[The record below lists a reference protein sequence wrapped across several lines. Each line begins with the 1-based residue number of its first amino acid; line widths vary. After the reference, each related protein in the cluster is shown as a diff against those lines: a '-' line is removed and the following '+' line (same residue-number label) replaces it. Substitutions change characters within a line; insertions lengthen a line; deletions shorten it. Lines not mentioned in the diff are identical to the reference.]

1 MVRVGHHIRNRLA
14 AYESFLRLDELADA
28 SGLLKARSIY
38 LTCWC
43 YAAFRLVV
51 AGGTWALGGGWT
63 LDGPA
68 VAVVLLMLVTAN
80 TLRYHKT
87 FESYAAFLSL
97 LILGALGLSAITAG
111 EGVHTPALPVLIL
124 GVIIN
129 GIVANWR
136 WAGLFAIA
144 GVLFTFMMS
153 SIVPQAV
160 GEAVPALDRALETS
174 LLLMLTA
181 AIVGLFGTSVDR
193 MFAALEDSA
202 EKARRAEAAK
212 SEFLA
217 NMSHELRTPLNG
229 IIGMTQ
235 LMQRTHLTAQQRQ
248 YADIVAQCSGG
259 LATIIG
265 EVLDI
270 CKLDSGTLRLEHTSV
285 DLRAL
290 LGSLAALHRP
300 ACTAKG
306 LRLEVSFAPDIPAR
320 VFADGTRLRQ
330 ILNNLLS
337 NAVKYTDAGVVRL
350 GVHGH
355 AVSLTGEGAP
365 SHWAVTFE
373 VADTGRGIARKD
385 QLRVFEAFERL
396 DTGHAAAPSGSGIGL
411 ASSRRLVEAMGGELG
426 LVSQPGRG
434 TRFAF
439 ALCFAVD
446 TSAPAADFTPQ
457 PVAVSSQT
465 GNLAA

>member
-1 MVRVGHHIRNRLA
+1 MTSVGHHIRGRLA
-14 AYESFLRLDELADA
+14 AYEAFLRLDELADA
-28 SGLLKARSIY
+28 SGLLKARAIY

-43 YAAFRLVV
+43 YAAFKVVV
-51 AGGTWALGGGWT
+51 ACGRWAVGGGWM
-63 LDGPA
+63 LDAPA
-68 VAVVLLMLVTAN
+68 VVVVLLMLMTAN

-97 LILGALGLSAITAG
+97 LILGALGLSAITSG
-111 EGVHTPALPVLIL
+111 DGVHTSMLPVLIL

-144 GVLFTFMMS
+144 GILFTFMMT
-153 SIVPQAV
+153 SIVPERV
-160 GEAVPALDRALETS
+160 GEAVPAMQRAWETS
-174 LLLMLTA
+174 LLVMLTA
-181 AIVGLFGTSVDR
+181 AIVGLFGASVDR
-193 MFAALEDSA
+193 MFGELEDSA

-235 LMQRTHLTAQQRQ
+235 LMQRTDLTPQQRQ

-259 LATIIG
+259 LANIIG

-270 CKLDSGTLRLEHTSV
+270 CKLDSGTLRLSQDSV
-285 DLRAL
+285 DLREV
-290 LGSLAALHRP
+290 LGSLAALHQP

-306 LRLEVSFAPDIPAR
+306 LRLDISLAPDIPAR
-320 VFADGTRLRQ
+320 VVADRARLRQ
-330 ILNNLLS
+330 VLNNLLS
-337 NAVKYTDAGVVRL
+337 NAVKYTDIGNVRVA
-350 GVHGH
+350 VHGH
-355 AVSLTGEGAP
+355 AVSMTSQGAA

-373 VADTGRGIARKD
+373 IADTGRGIARKD
-385 QLRVFEAFERL
+385 QLRVFEPFERL
-396 DTGHAAAPSGSGIGL
+396 DTGTTAATSGSGIGL

-446 TSAPAADFTPQ
+446 TAAP
-457 PVAVSSQT
+457 PVAHPVQP
-465 GNLAA
+465 GRLAA

>member
-1 MVRVGHHIRNRLA
+1 MMSVGHHLKTRLA
-14 AYESFLRLDELADA
+14 AYESFLRLEELEDA
-28 SGLLKARSIY
+28 AGLLKARAIY

-43 YAAFRLVV
+43 YAAFKLLV

-68 VAVVLLMLVTAN
+68 VTVVLLMLVTAN

-97 LILGALGLSAITAG
+97 LILGGLGLSAITGG

-144 GVLFTFMMS
+144 GVLFAFMMTT
-153 SIVPQAV
+153 IVPQSV
-160 GEAVPALDRALETS
+160 GEAVPAMDRARETG
-174 LLLMLTA
+174 LLVMLTA
-181 AIVGLFGTSVDR
+181 AIVGVFGTSVDR
-193 MFAALEDSA
+193 MFKALESSA

-229 IIGMTQ
+229 IIGMIQ
-235 LMQRTHLTAQQRQ
+235 LMQRTDLTSQQRQ

-270 CKLDSGTLRLEHTSV
+270 CKLDSGTLRLSEDSV
-285 DLRAL
+285 DLRGTLA
-290 LGSLAALHRP
+290 SLAALHQP

-306 LRLEVSFAPDIPAR
+306 LQLDLALAPDLPAR
-320 VFADGTRLRQ
+320 VVADGVRLRQ
-330 ILNNLLS
+330 VLNNLLS
-337 NAVKYTDAGVVRL
+337 NAVKYTDHGGVRL
-350 GVHGH
+350 TAHGH
-355 AVSLTGEGAP
+355 AVSLSGSGMP
-365 SHWAVTFE
+365 SHCAVTFE
-373 VADTGRGIARKD
+373 VADSGRGIARED
-385 QLRVFEAFERL
+385 QLRVFEAFERI
-396 DTGHAAAPSGSGIGL
+396 DTGTTAATSGSGIGL

-426 LVSQPGRG
+426 LVSHPGRG

-439 ALCFAVD
+439 ALCFAVE
-446 TSAPAADFTPQ
+446 THAPAATFDPRPASVQ
-457 PVAVSSQT
+457 ADP
-465 GNLAA
+465 LAA

>member
-1 MVRVGHHIRNRLA
+1 MTSVGHNLISRLA
-14 AYESFLRLDELADA
+14 AYESFLRLDEVADA
-28 SGLLKARSIY
+28 SGLLKARAIY

-43 YAAFRLVV
+43 YAAFKLLV

-63 LDGPA
+63 LDAPA
-68 VAVVLLMLVTAN
+68 VVVVLLMLVTAN
-80 TLRYHKT
+80 MLRYHKT

-97 LILGALGLSAITAG
+97 LILGALGLSAVTAG

-129 GIVANWR
+129 GMVANWR

-144 GVLFTFMMS
+144 GVLFTFMMTTV
-153 SIVPQAV
+153 VPQAA

-174 LLLMLTA
+174 LLVMLTA
-181 AIVGLFGTSVDR
+181 AIVGLFGASVDR

-235 LMQRTHLTAQQRQ
+235 LMQRTELTSQQRQ

-270 CKLDSGTLRLEHTSV
+270 CKLDSGTLRLEEGSV
-285 DLRAL
+285 DLRNL

-306 LRLEVSFAPDIPAR
+306 LTLEVALAQDIPPR
-320 VFADGTRLRQ
+320 VIADGVRLRQ
-330 ILNNLLS
+330 VLNNLLS
-337 NAVKYTDAGVVRL
+337 NAVKYTVTGGVHLRA
-350 GVHGH
+350 HGH
-355 AVSLTGEGAP
+355 AVSLTGGSAP
-365 SHWAVTFE
+365 SHWAITFE
-373 VADTGRGIARKD
+373 VADTGRGIARED

-396 DTGHAAAPSGSGIGL
+396 DTGHAAATSGSGIGL

-446 TSAPAADFTPQ
+446 PAGAVPAPQ
-457 PVAVSSQT
+457 PAQVSD
-465 GNLAA
+465 LAA